1 MAKKRV
7 GEVLLERK
15 AITPQQL
22 EAGLAEQK
30 RTRKRLGATLIDQG
44 VISEAQLAA
53 VLAESLGLSAVD
65 LQVVSVDW
73 SAVHLLRAR
82 FCEQHELFPF
92 AIEGKGTAQRRLV
105 VAMADPLNQAALDEI
120 EFTTG
125 LPVQARIA
133 THSQIRAAILR
144 YYHKEGTG
152 PAGHAGPSLDATP
165 HDEADVVVMGEEII
179 SQANVIPSAPPRV
192 VDPGLEQLIA
202 QRAQQATQK
211 KKPKGDPLMKD
222 LDVLFGGRP
231 DDDEAIEKLNR
242 KFWALMRIM
251 ARKGLITR
259 EEYQQELDED

>member
-7 GEVLLERK
+7 GEVLLERG
-15 AITPQQL
+15 AITQAQL
-22 EAGLAEQK
+22 DSALSEQK
-30 RTRKRLGATLIDQG
+30 RTRRRLGATLIERG
-44 VISEAQLAA
+44 VISEAQLAS

-105 VAMADPLNQAALDEI
+105 LAMADPLNQAALDEI

-125 LPVQARIA
+125 LAVQARIA

-144 YYHKEGTG
+144 YYHKEGGG
-152 PAGHAGPSLDATP
+152 PAASVGPLLAP
-165 HDEADVVVMGEEII
+165 AAHDEADVVVMGEEII
-179 SQANVIPSAPPRV
+179 SQANVIPAPPPRV
-192 VDPGLEQLIA
+192 VDPGLEELIA
-202 QRAQQATQK
+202 QRAQQQTTQK
-211 KKPKGDPLMKD
+211 KKGDPLLKD

-231 DDDEAIEKLNR
+231 QDDDAVEKLNK

-259 EEYQQELDED
+259 DEFQQELDED

>member
-1 MAKKRV
+1 MAKKRI

-15 AITPQQL
+15 AITQEQL
-22 EAGLAEQK
+22 EAALAEQK
-30 RTRKRLGATLIDQG
+30 RTRKRLGATLIDRG
-44 VISEAQLAA
+44 IITEAQLAA

-65 LQVVSVDW
+65 LQVVTVDW

-92 AIEGKGTAQRRLV
+92 SIDGKGTPQQRLV
-105 VAMADPLNQAALDEI
+105 VAMADPLNQPALDEI

-125 LPVQARIA
+125 LGVLPRIA

-144 YYHKEGTG
+144 YYHKEGAG
-152 PAGHAGPSLDATP
+152 PAGHAPPALAP
-165 HDEADVVVMGEEII
+165 AHDEAEVVVMGEEII
-179 SQANVIPSAPPRV
+179 SQANAMPPAAPPRV

-202 QRAQQATQK
+202 QRQSQATAK
-211 KKPKGDPLMKD
+211 KKKGDPLLKD
-222 LDVLFGGRP
+222 LDVLFGGRAE
-231 DDDEAIEKLNR
+231 DDDAVEKLTH

-259 EEYQQELDED
+259 EEFQRELDEE